1 MSKIFGHRGF
11 SGEYP
16 ENTMLAFRKAIEAG
30 ADGIELDV
38 HFTKD
43 KELVIC
49 HDELIDR
56 TSNGTGYIKD
66 YTYEELCKF
75 DFFGRFEGKY
85 EFQKIPT
92 LREYLELV
100 SPINGFLTNIEL
112 KTGVFEYIGIE
123 KAVIDML
130 KEFNIEDR
138 IILSSFNHY
147 TILRCREI
155 APEIKTGF
163 LTETWI
169 IDMWEYAKKY
179 GVECI
184 HPEHYFLT
192 DEYFKKMK
200 KAGVEVNTWTVNSDE
215 DVIRLGKMGVDSL
228 IGNYPDRMVAL
239 LRK

>member
-11 SGEYP
+11 SGKYP
-16 ENTMLAFRKAIEAG
+16 ENTMLAFKKAIEAG

-43 KELVIC
+43 KVLVIC

-66 YTYEELCKF
+66 YTYDELCQF
-75 DFFGRFEGKY
+75 DFCGRFEGQF
-85 EFQKIPT
+85 EAQRIPT

-100 SPINGFLTNIEL
+100 APVDGFLTNIEL
-112 KTGVFEYIGIE
+112 KTGVFEYPGIE

-130 KEFNIEDR
+130 EEFGIKDR

-169 IDMWEYAKKY
+169 VDAWDYTKKY
-179 GVECI
+179 SVECI
-184 HPEHYFLT
+184 HPEFYFLT
-192 DEYFKKMK
+192 PENVKKCK
-200 KAGVEVNTWTVNSDE
+200 KAGVEINTWTVNKEE
-215 DVIRLGKMGVDSL
+215 DIRRLADLGVDAL
-228 IGNYPDRMVAL
+228 IGNYPDLMVSV
-239 LRK
+239 LR